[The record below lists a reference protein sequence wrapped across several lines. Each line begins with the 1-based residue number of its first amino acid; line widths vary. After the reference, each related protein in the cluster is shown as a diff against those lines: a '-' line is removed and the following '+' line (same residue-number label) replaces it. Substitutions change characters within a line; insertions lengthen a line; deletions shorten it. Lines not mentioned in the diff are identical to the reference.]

1 MHYLKAVIKET
12 LRLYPPI
19 PLLVP
24 QKSTQ
29 DIKIKGYDIAVGTMV
44 ITNAWAIAR
53 DPSLWEN
60 PTEFRLERFLNSTID
75 FEGHDFLE
83 VGDGQELHLPWLPLI
98 FYSQILC
105 TSFIGLC
112 LVEHKEKFWT

>member
-12 LRLYPPI
+12 LRLYPAI

-24 QKSTQ
+24 QKSAQ
-29 DIKIKGYDIAVGTMV
+29 DVKIKGCDIAVGTMV
-44 ITNAWAIAR
+44 ITNARAIAR

-75 FEGHDFLE
+75 FKGHDFLE
-83 VGDGQELHLPWLPLI
+83 GGDA
-98 FYSQILC
+98 
-105 TSFIGLC
+105 
-112 LVEHKEKFWT
+112 